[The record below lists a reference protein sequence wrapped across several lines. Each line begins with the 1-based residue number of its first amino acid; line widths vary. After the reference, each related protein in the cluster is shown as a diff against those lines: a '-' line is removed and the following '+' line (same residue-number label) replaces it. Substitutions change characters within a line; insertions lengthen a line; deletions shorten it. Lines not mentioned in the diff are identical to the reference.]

1 MKPRLLTICILLII
15 ILSHTISFT
24 QTDSNAV
31 AKPEKFVTKHSIKID
46 TKIINYTAT
55 AGTMILKNEKDES
68 IASFGYTAYI
78 KDGETD
84 FSKRPITFSYNGGP
98 GSSSMWLHMGIMGP
112 RRVVVNDPLPNGPA
126 PYKVEDNIYTILD
139 VSDVVMMDPIGTG
152 LSRATGKTS
161 KNSDFWGVDSDIKSV
176 SQFIYYYTNENE
188 RWNSPKYLLG
198 ESYGTFRSAGVADYL
213 QSRMGI
219 SVNGIVLVSNVLDI
233 RTLSFNPG
241 DDISYILNLPSY
253 AAAAWYHNKITP
265 KPSNLLEYLKEAR
278 SFALGEYAASLMKGS
293 QLTETERDGI
303 LNKLTRYSGLSK
315 DYWSKA
321 DLRVNQ
327 PRFCQ
332 ELLRDSGIIVGRLD
346 SRYTGVAQNLLSEV
360 AFDDPQSSDISPAYI
375 SAFLNYY
382 TTELKVTKDKKYNSS
397 AYGLT
402 GFDWDW
408 KHSRSAGIFGDAV
421 SPNTGPDLVNAMS
434 NNPKLKI
441 MVLNGIYDLAT
452 PFGASEYTF
461 DHLGLNKALKSNI
474 THKYYEAGHMMYIH
488 PESAARF
495 KKDVVDF
502 ILGTLK

>member
-1 MKPRLLTICILLII
+1 
-15 ILSHTISFT
+15 
-24 QTDSNAV
+24 
-31 AKPEKFVTKHSIKID
+31 
-46 TKIINYTAT
+46 
-55 AGTMILKNEKDES
+55 
-68 IASFGYTAYI
+68 
-78 KDGETD
+78 
-84 FSKRPITFSYNGGP
+84 
-98 GSSSMWLHMGIMGP
+98 
-112 RRVVVNDPLPNGPA
+112 
-126 PYKVEDNIYTILD
+126 
-139 VSDVVMMDPIGTG
+139 
-152 LSRATGKTS
+152 
-161 KNSDFWGVDSDIKSV
+161 
-176 SQFIYYYTNENE
+176 
-188 RWNSPKYLLG
+188 NSPKYLLG

-219 SVNGIVLVSNVLDI
+219 AVNGVVLVSNVLDI

-253 AAAAWYHNKITP
+253 AAAAWYHNKISP
-265 KPSNLLEYLKEAR
+265 KPSNLQDYLKEAR
-278 SFALGEYAASLMKGS
+278 SFALGEYAAALMKGS
-293 QLTETERDGI
+293 QITETERDGI

-332 ELLRDSGIIVGRLD
+332 ELLRDSGVIIGRLD
-346 SRYTGVAQNLLSEV
+346 SRYKGVAQNLLSEV

-382 TTELKVTKDKKYNSS
+382 TTELKVPKDKKYNSS

-441 MVLNGIYDLAT
+441 MVLNGVYDLAT

-461 DHLGLNKALKSNI
+461 DHLGLNKTLKNNI
-474 THKYYEAGHMMYIH
+474 IHKYYEAGHMMYIH

-502 ILGTLK
+502 ILNTLK

>member
-1 MKPRLLTICILLII
+1 MKPRLLTILLPAII
-15 ILSHTISFT
+15 SLINISAFA
-24 QTDSNAV
+24 QTDSNV
-31 AKPEKFVTKHSIKID
+31 IAKPEKFVTRHSIKVD
-46 TKIINYTAT
+46 NKIINYTAT
-55 AGTMILKNEKDES
+55 VGTMILKNEKDEP

-78 KDGETD
+78 KDTGAEA
-84 FSKRPITFSYNGGP
+84 SKRPITFSYNGGP

-126 PYKVEDNIYTILD
+126 PYKVEDNMYTILD
-139 VSDVVMMDPIGTG
+139 VSDVVMIDPVGTG

-161 KNSDFWGVDSDIKSV
+161 KNSDFWGVDRDISSV
-176 SQFIYYYTNENE
+176 SQFIRDYTNENE

-265 KPSNLLEYLKEAR
+265 KPSNLQDYLKEAR
-278 SFALGEYAASLMKGS
+278 SFALGEYAAALMKGS
-293 QLTETERDGI
+293 QLAETERESI

-327 PRFCQ
+327 PQFCQ
-332 ELLRDSGIIVGRLD
+332 ELLRDSGVIVGRLD
-346 SRYTGVAQNLLSEV
+346 SRYTGVAQNLLSEN
-360 AFDDPQSSDISPAYI
+360 AFNDPQSSDISPAYI

-382 TTELKVTKDKKYNSS
+382 TTELKVSKEKKYNSS
-397 AYGLT
+397 AYALS

-408 KHSRSAGIFGDAV
+408 KHARSAGIFGDAV

-434 NNPKLKI
+434 DNPKLKV
-441 MVLNGIYDLAT
+441 MVLNGVYDLAT
-452 PFGASEYTF
+452 PFCASEYTF
-461 DHLGLNKALKSNI
+461 DHLGLRKALKNNI

-495 KKDVVDF
+495 KKDVTDF
-502 ILGTLK
+502 ITGTLK